1 MVGSDYQWS
10 LERIY
15 VRHLRNWGLDVELF
29 AAQNMFLDH
38 YNKSLLNK
46 VVYKLGASGILRSVN
61 DRLMKKIEDYRP
73 EAVWVFKGM
82 EILPDT
88 LVKIKQQGILL
99 ANYNPDNPFLFSG
112 SGSGNKNVTNSI
124 GLFDVHFSYDRH
136 IRQRI
141 VSEFGL
147 PCFNLPFGFEL
158 EEKVYLSC
166 LQQKEVKKLGFIGN
180 PDQHRAGFIN
190 RLADFFDID
199 VYGHG
204 WDKAV
209 SHKKITS
216 FDAVYGDE
224 YWHKLYCYRA
234 QINLM
239 RPHNPD
245 SHNMR
250 SFEIVGV
257 GGIGLYPVTSDHI
270 EYFGNNKLAVLYDGM
285 DDCVEKVEELL
296 SMSDSEVL
304 AWRKRIRQAAL
315 DQGFDY
321 HSRAKI
327 FIDSINSI

>member
-15 VRHLRNWGLDVELF
+15 IRHLRSWGLEVELF

-46 VVYKLGASGILRSVN
+46 VMYKLGASGILKSVN
-61 DRLMKKIEDYRP
+61 DRLMKTIEQYRP
-73 EAVWVFKGM
+73 EVVWVFKGM
-82 EILPDT
+82 EILPET

-124 GLFDVHFSYDRH
+124 GLFDIHFSYDRH

-141 VSEFGL
+141 ESEFKL
-147 PCFNLPFGFEL
+147 PCVNLPFGFEL
-158 EEKVYLSC
+158 EEKVYQSC
-166 LQQKEVKKLGFIGN
+166 LSQKEIKKIGFIGN
-180 PDQHRAGFIN
+180 PDRQRADFI
-190 RLADFFDID
+190 RQLAGFFDID

-204 WDKAV
+204 WDQAI
-209 SHKKITS
+209 SHKRVTS
-216 FDAVYGDE
+216 FDAVYGED

-257 GGIGLYPVTSDHI
+257 GGLGVYPATSDHVA
-270 EYFGNNKLAVLYDGM
+270 YFGRDNLAILYTDM
-285 DDCVEKVEELL
+285 EDCVKKVESLL
-296 SMSDSEVL
+296 TMNDSDVM
-304 AWRKRIRQAAL
+304 AWRKRIRQTAL
-315 DQGFDY
+315 NEGFDY
-321 HSRAKI
+321 HSRARI